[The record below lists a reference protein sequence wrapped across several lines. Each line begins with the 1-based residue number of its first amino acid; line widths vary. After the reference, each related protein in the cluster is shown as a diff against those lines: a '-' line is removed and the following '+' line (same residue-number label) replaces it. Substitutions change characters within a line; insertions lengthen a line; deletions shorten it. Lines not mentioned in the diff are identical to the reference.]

1 LVYSQ
6 KSGTIETT
14 QNQRNIDRE
23 EIMKAI
29 LTFARGWNCLAAAR
43 SLGRRGIE
51 IVAGDE
57 YRFSPTSFSK
67 YTQASFLYPSPDDD
81 PAGFLDTLEDVIRKY
96 RVEGEEY
103 VLMPFH
109 RETYLIA
116 RNRARFEPL
125 IKFAIPTIAQIDQ
138 VDDKGTLARL
148 CQQRGLPIP
157 KTAVV
162 DSPDD
167 FRAAAETFP
176 YPAFVKVRRLAA
188 AVGIK
193 QVHSAAEALT
203 IFDEF
208 VKRYNLGPNSY
219 PLLQQAVPGDD
230 YCTTF
235 LFDHGEPRASMTY
248 HNLRTYPVKSGTG
261 VLRET
266 VDAPAMERTG
276 GALLGSLAWHGVA
289 EVDFRWDGQAEPVLI
304 EVNPRFWGGLTQS
317 VASGWDYPY
326 LLYRLAIDG
335 SVAAVDPKNNDPN
348 SIHARTETPIV
359 ALLATLT
366 EIAQDDTRMEA
377 MRQAFDEL
385 KLQYGPGSR
394 FHALRDFFER
404 LKHGVDVEGRW
415 EHARTLLGDHH
426 NTVSDVLSW
435 NDPLPA
441 LGVLYP
447 LAVFMK
453 HGKIS
458 TELLVS

>member
-1 LVYSQ
+1 
-6 KSGTIETT
+6 
-14 QNQRNIDRE
+14 
-23 EIMKAI
+23 MKAI

-51 IVAGDE
+51 IIAGDE

-67 YTQASFLYPSPDDD
+67 YTKASFLYPNPDAD
-81 PAGFLDTLEDVIRKY
+81 PAGFLDTLEAIIRKY
-96 RVEGEEY
+96 RVDGEEY

-116 RNRARFEPL
+116 ANRARFEPL
-125 IKFAIPTIAQIDQ
+125 VKFAIPTIEQIDQ
-138 VDDKGTLARL
+138 VDDKGTMARL

-157 KTAVV
+157 ETAVV
-162 DSPDD
+162 ESPEE
-167 FRAAAETFP
+167 FRAAAQTFP

-193 QVHSAAEALT
+193 QVHSAAEAVAT
-203 IFDEF
+203 FDDF
-208 VKRYNLGPNSY
+208 VKRYHLDASSY

-266 VDAPAMERTG
+266 VDAPAMARFGT
-276 GALLGSLAWHGVA
+276 ALLGSLGWQGVA
-289 EVDFRWDGQAEPVLI
+289 EVDFRWDRQAEPVLI

-326 LLYRLAIDG
+326 MLYRLAIDG
-335 SVAAVDPKNNDPN
+335 TVAAVDPTNTDPN

-377 MRQAFDEL
+377 MRQAFNEL
-385 KLQYGPGSR
+385 KLEYGPGSR

-404 LKHGVDVEGRW
+404 LKHGVDAEGRW
-415 EHARTLLGDHH
+415 EHARTLLRDHH

-441 LGVLYP
+441 LGVLFP

>member
-1 LVYSQ
+1 
-6 KSGTIETT
+6 
-14 QNQRNIDRE
+14 
-23 EIMKAI
+23 MKRAI

-43 SLGRRGIE
+43 SLGRKGIE
-51 IVAGDE
+51 VIAGDE

-67 YTQASFLYPSPDDD
+67 YTKASFLYPNPDDD
-81 PAGFLDTLEDVIRKY
+81 PNGFLDTLEEIIRKY
-96 RVEGEEY
+96 HVDGGEY

-109 RETYLIA
+109 KETYLIA
-116 RNRARFEPL
+116 RDRARFEPL
-125 IKFAIPTIAQIDQ
+125 IKFAIPTIEQIDQ

-148 CQQRGLPIP
+148 CQKRGLPIP
-157 KTAVV
+157 KTIVV
-162 DSPDD
+162 DSPEE
-167 FRAAAETFP
+167 FRTAAATFP

-193 QVHSAAEALT
+193 QVHDAKQA
-203 IFDEF
+203 IDMFDHF
-208 VKRYNLGPNSY
+208 VTQYHLGINSY
-219 PLLQQAVPGDD
+219 PLLQQGVPGDD

-235 LFDHGEPRASMTY
+235 LFDHGKVRATMTY

-266 VDAPAMERTG
+266 VDAPAMEQTG
-276 GALLGSLAWHGVA
+276 AALLGSLGWHGVA
-289 EVDFRWDGQAEPVLI
+289 EVDFRWDGKSMTSATVGPVLI

-335 SVAAVDPKNNDPN
+335 TVAAVDPKNNN
-348 SIHARTETPIV
+348 AKTETPV
-359 ALLATLT
+359 MALLATLT
-366 EIAQDDTRMEA
+366 EIIQDDSRMEQ
-377 MRQAFDEL
+377 MREAYEEL
-385 KLQYGPGSR
+385 KLDFSPGSR
-394 FHALRDFFER
+394 LHALRDFFAR
-404 LKHGVDVEGRW
+404 LTHSGDLKARV
-415 EHARTLLGDHH
+415 EHARTLLRDHH

-435 NDPLPA
+435 DDPLPA

>member
-1 LVYSQ
+1 
-6 KSGTIETT
+6 
-14 QNQRNIDRE
+14 
-23 EIMKAI
+23 MKAI

-51 IVAGDE
+51 IIAGDE

-67 YTQASFLYPSPDDD
+67 YTKASFLYPNPDDD
-81 PAGFLDTLEDVIRKY
+81 PAGFLDTLEEIIRKY
-96 RVEGEEY
+96 EVDGEEY

-109 RETYLIA
+109 KETYLISA
-116 RNRARFEPL
+116 NRARFEPL
-125 IKFAIPTIAQIDQ
+125 IKFAIPTIEQIDQ

-148 CQQRGLPIP
+148 CQTRGLPIP

-162 DSPDD
+162 DSPEE
-167 FRAAAETFP
+167 FRAAAATFP

-193 QVHSAAEALT
+193 QVHDVNQAIDT
-203 IFDEF
+203 FDLF
-208 VKRYNLGPNSY
+208 VNEYHLGIASY

-235 LFDHGEPRASMTY
+235 LFDHGEVRATMTY

-276 GALLGSLAWHGVA
+276 ATLLGSLGWHGVA
-289 EVDFRWDGQAEPVLI
+289 EVDFRWDGTSAEPVLI

-326 LLYRLAIDG
+326 LLYHLAVDG
-335 SVAAVDPKNNDPN
+335 SVAAVDPINNN
-348 SIHARTETPIV
+348 ARTETPV
-359 ALLATLT
+359 MALLATLT
-366 EIAQDDTRMEA
+366 EIAADDTQMEA
-377 MRQAFDEL
+377 LRKAFEEL
-385 KLQYGPGSR
+385 KLEFGPGSR
-394 FHALRDFFER
+394 LHALRDFFER
-404 LKHGVDVEGRW
+404 LKHGVDVKGRW
-415 EHARTLLGDHH
+415 EQARLLLHEHH

-435 NDPLPA
+435 DDPLPA